1 MIGQSL
7 RKKSRRPEW
16 WDTGLPW
23 RALRWQLPVACMGQH
38 AVAGIVVHEKGQYGW
53 NRGDWVNGGSRE
65 RSFHYGLDVIGWI
78 SDSGVSL
85 PLSKQIVCCSP
96 LEGIVTFVGPDEH
109 NHLAVVLRHSSARA
123 GRRRFSFFG
132 DLEELYIKEGQKVI
146 AGSKL
151 GRPSTLREDYHF
163 FHFGIGYETEG
174 KVEWNKTYIN
184 PSFSIGGE
192 IQIRRRIPWTGVVRG
207 PGGP

>member
-1 MIGQSL
+1 MTGQSL
-7 RKKSRRPEW
+7 RKHRRKPEW

-23 RALRWQLPVACMGQH
+23 RAVRWQLPVVSMEEH
-38 AVAGIVVHEKGQYGW
+38 TVAGIVVHEKGQYGW

-85 PLSKQIVCCSP
+85 PLTKQILCCSP
-96 LEGIVTFVGPDEH
+96 LEGVVTFVGPDEH
-109 NHLAVVLRHSSARA
+109 DHLAVVLRHSAARD

-132 DLEELYIKEGQKVI
+132 DLEEVHIKKGQRVR
-146 AGSKL
+146 AGSRL
-151 GRPSTLREDYHF
+151 GRPSKLREDYRF

-174 KVEWNKTYIN
+174 KELWNKIYIN
-184 PSFSIGGE
+184 PGFSIGGK
-192 IQIRRRIPWTGVVRG
+192 IQIRRKIPWAGAVI
-207 PGGP
+207 PAS